1 VIELLTRLRTA
12 LADRYEIQREIGRGG
27 MSVVLQGRDVK
38 HNRTVAL
45 KVLRPELAVSLG
57 AERFLREI
65 DIAARL
71 SHPHI
76 VPLYDSG
83 DVGGLLYYVMPFID
97 GPSLR
102 IRLTKEG
109 RLALEETIRVAE
121 QVASALSHA
130 HGHGII
136 HRDIKPENV
145 LFAGG
150 EAVVTDFGI
159 ARALSAA
166 GGQRLTWSGMPLGTM
181 GYMSPEQ
188 AAGADE
194 IDERSDIYSLGS
206 VLYEM
211 LLGHT
216 PGRWINRHA
225 ATAGRV
231 SGASDEDRMRLD
243 ALPRWVEHLLV
254 RALAEEPEQ
263 RFASAA
269 DFAEAIATR
278 VVRRADAGPVSTAVL
293 PFVNLSPDPDNEYFS
308 DGIAE
313 EITSALAKVRA
324 MRVAARTSAF
334 QFKGKRLDV
343 REIGRELGVDTV
355 LEGSVRKADRRLR
368 ITVQL
373 VSVDDGCHLW
383 SERFDRE
390 LEDVFA
396 MQDEIAQSV
405 VQALRVVVSEDERV
419 TLVEPPT
426 EHVEAYEFYLRGRQF
441 FYQFRRKSLDYARQ
455 MFERAI
461 EIDPGYALAHAGVA
475 DCCAFLHMYWGGD
488 PRFLDAADVA
498 SRRAL
503 ELAPD
508 LAEAHAS
515 RGLALLQR
523 GDLEAAQHEFET
535 AIRIDPSLYEA
546 RYFYGRVCFQQGR
559 FELARRLF
567 EHAAELRD
575 DYQAQFFAA
584 QATAALKREAEAE
597 RAYEKALAAVERH
610 LEFNH
615 DDARAVTMGAVSLC
629 RLGNRAQ
636 GLEWADR
643 AVAID
648 ADDAGVSYNVA
659 CLYALEG
666 ETDKALSS
674 LALAVRAGFGPKE
687 WIERDPDLDSIRADP
702 RFIELMAGAR
712 SGDATGSN
720 S

>member
-1 VIELLTRLRTA
+1 MTELLTRLRTA
-12 LADRYEIQREIGRGG
+12 LADRYEIQRELGRGG
-27 MSVVLQGRDVK
+27 MAVVLQGRDIK

-45 KVLRPELAVSLG
+45 KVLRPELVVSLG
-57 AERFLREI
+57 SERFLREI

-97 GPSLR
+97 GPPLR
-102 IRLTKEG
+102 VRLAREG
-109 RLALEETIRVAE
+109 RLSLDEAFRIAE
-121 QVASALSHA
+121 QVASALSYA
-130 HGHGII
+130 HSNGVI

-145 LFAGG
+145 LLAGG
-150 EAVVTDFGI
+150 EAVVADFGI
-159 ARALSAA
+159 ARAISAA
-166 GGQRLTWSGMPLGTM
+166 GGERLTWSGMPLGTM

-188 AAGADE
+188 AAGSEDV
-194 IDERSDIYSLGS
+194 DERSDLYSLGC

-211 LLGHT
+211 LLGRP
-216 PGRWINRHA
+216 PGRWIDRQGA
-225 ATAGRV
+225 VTGRI
-231 SGASDEDRMRLD
+231 SGASTEDRMRLD
-243 ALPRWVEHLLV
+243 AFPRWVEQILV
-254 RALAEEPEQ
+254 RALAEDPEQ
-263 RFASAA
+263 RFSSAA
-269 DFAEAIATR
+269 EFAEAVATR
-278 VVRRADAGPVSTAVL
+278 VVRRAEAGPVSIAVL
-293 PFVNLSPDPDNEYFS
+293 PFANLSPDPDNEYFS

-313 EITSALAKVRA
+313 EITNALAKVKA
-324 MRVAARTSAF
+324 VRVTARTSAF
-334 QFKGKRLDV
+334 QFKGKRRDV
-343 REIGRELGVDTV
+343 REIGRELGVATV

-396 MQDEIAQSV
+396 IQDEIAQSV
-405 VQALRVVVSEDERV
+405 VQALRVVVSDDERRA
-419 TLVEPPT
+419 LVEPPT
-426 EHVEAYEFYLRGRQF
+426 VHVEAYEFYLRGRQF
-441 FYQFRRKSLDYARQ
+441 FHQFRRKALDYARQ
-455 MFERAI
+455 MFERAL
-461 EIDPGYALAHAGVA
+461 EIDPGYALAYAGVA

-488 PRFLDAADVA
+488 PQFLEAADVA
-498 SRRAL
+498 SHRAL
-503 ELAPD
+503 DLAPD

-523 GDLEAAQHEFET
+523 GELEQAQEEFEA

-567 EHAAELRD
+567 EQAAELRD

-584 QATAALKREAEAE
+584 QSSAALKREVEAE
-597 RAYEKALAAVERH
+597 RAYGKALTAVERH
-610 LEFNH
+610 LEFNP

-629 RLGNRAQ
+629 RIGERDR

-643 AVAID
+643 AIAID

-659 CLYALEG
+659 CLYSLEG
-666 ETDKALSS
+666 EVDKALSS

-687 WIERDPDLDSIRADP
+687 WLERDPDLDPLRGDP
-702 RFIELMAGAR
+702 RFEELLAAAR
-712 SGDATGSN
+712 SGERS
-720 S
+720 

>member
-1 VIELLTRLRTA
+1 MIELLQRLRTA
-12 LADRYEIQREIGRGG
+12 LADRYEIERELGRGG

-38 HNRTVAL
+38 HNRTIAL

-65 DIAARL
+65 EIAARL

-83 DVGGLLYYVMPFID
+83 DIGGLLYYVMPFID

-109 RLALEETIRVAE
+109 RLPLDEAIRVAE

-130 HGHGII
+130 HTNGVI

-150 EAVVTDFGI
+150 EAIVTDFGI
-159 ARALSAA
+159 ARAVSAA

-188 AAGADE
+188 AAGAE
-194 IDERSDIYSLGS
+194 QIDERSDIYSLGC

-225 ATAGRV
+225 AAAGRV

-269 DFAEAIATR
+269 DFAEAVATR
-278 VVRRADAGPVSTAVL
+278 VVRRLDAGPVSIAVL
-293 PFVNLSPDPDNEYFS
+293 SFVNLSPDPDNEYFS

-355 LEGSVRKADRRLR
+355 LEGSVRKVDRRLR

-396 MQDEIAQSV
+396 MQDEIAQSI
-405 VQALRVVVSEDERV
+405 VQALRVVVSEDERAR
-419 TLVEPPT
+419 LVEPPT
-426 EHVEAYEFYLRGRQF
+426 EHIEAYEFYLRGRQF

-488 PRFLDAADVA
+488 PRFLEAADAA

-610 LEFNH
+610 LEFNP

-629 RLGNRAQ
+629 RIGQRAR

-666 ETDKALSS
+666 EVEKALTS
-674 LALAVRAGFGPKE
+674 LALAVGAGFGPKE
-687 WIERDPDLDSIRADP
+687 WIERDPDLDALREDP
-702 RFIELMAGAR
+702 RFTELMAASR
-712 SGDATGSN
+712 SGDAAASGS
-720 S
+720 